1 VVNYRRFLKI
11 AKQGHD
17 YVTLSKK
24 DCLTEIDSRLDN
36 PRRMARDFC
45 DIKETC
51 ARAIFNRLGRH
62 ATFQYLR
69 HIPKTDE
76 WNHCGLLDTV

>member
-1 VVNYRRFLKI
+1 VVNYRRFPKI

-45 DIKETC
+45 DTKETY
-51 ARAIFNRLGRH
+51 ARAIFGRLGWH
-62 ATFQYLR
+62 TAFQYLH
-69 HIPKTDE
+69 HIPKTGE
-76 WNHCGLLDTV
+76 